1 MFQEVFQAELLFLN
15 ERELLSLSYLNICK
29 DGHTINGSN
38 RKMIKT
44 LQIENF
50 KSIRKL
56 SITPERVNIFIGQP
70 SSGKSNLI
78 EAISLLSKRSVPLR
92 DMIRM
97 REPDHLFTN
106 NDLEKTIRVETD
118 KAKLS
123 IAYSNGSYLV
133 TIIDSNSKN
142 EIHSLKQKLGTLQF
156 GSDHSS
162 ENEIYNRKFG
172 HPFIKM
178 DTFEFDLSQTDP
190 YLHLN
195 EYLSQS
201 ILYYK
206 YKSLHQFID
215 KSTARLN
222 APYGDNLPQIILTRG
237 KLKSILSDILQ
248 EYGLKLGIN
257 PNDNSLKFFREI
269 DNIVYEYP
277 LVSLSDTLLRLL
289 FYITGMHTENSV
301 LLFEEPEAHIFP
313 FYNKYFGE
321 KIALDES
328 NQYFIATHNFPF
340 VSSIL
345 QKTNPNDLQIYITES
360 TPLETKLFS
369 IPKSKF
375 EEIYELRDNFFLNLN
390 RYKDGL

>member
-1 MFQEVFQAELLFLN
+1 
-15 ERELLSLSYLNICK
+15 
-29 DGHTINGSN
+29 
-38 RKMIKT
+38 MIKT
-44 LQIENF
+44 LRIENF
-50 KSIRKL
+50 KSIRNL
-56 SITPERVNIFIGQP
+56 SISPGRVNIFIGEP

-78 EAISLLSKRSVPLR
+78 EAISLLSKKSVPLR
-92 DMIRM
+92 DMVRM
-97 REPDHLFTN
+97 REPDHLFSN

-118 KAKLS
+118 IAKLA
-123 IAYSNGSYLV
+123 ITYSNGSYLV

-142 EIHSLKQKLGTLQF
+142 EIHNLKQKLGILQN

-162 ENEIYNRKFG
+162 ENEIYNRKFV
-172 HPFIKM
+172 HPFIKI

-190 YLHLN
+190 YLNLN

-206 YKSLHQFID
+206 YKSFHQFID

-289 FYITGMHTENSV
+289 FFITAMHTENSV

-345 QKTNPNDLQIYITES
+345 QKTNPIDLQIYITES
-360 TPLETKLFS
+360 TPFETKLFS
-369 IPKSKF
+369 IPQSKF